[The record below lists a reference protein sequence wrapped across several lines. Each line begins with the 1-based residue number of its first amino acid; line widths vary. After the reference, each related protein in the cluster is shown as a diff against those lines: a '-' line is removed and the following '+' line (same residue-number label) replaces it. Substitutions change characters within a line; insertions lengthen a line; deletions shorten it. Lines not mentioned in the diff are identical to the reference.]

1 MAGTPPVD
9 GRLPSQPLLTT
20 PLGGTELMY
29 IVSPGN
35 NLEGVSYS
43 ITTDALAA
51 FFAAFPALNTSIV
64 TSGASYPVKTTDT
77 SVLINKT
84 LGSATTV
91 LFPAALS
98 MLYDQTVLIKDLKG
112 DAGTNP
118 ITINF
123 TGVETCDGLT
133 SGQIIIN
140 NPYGWVRI
148 TPVPGASAWYMS

>member
-1 MAGTPPVD
+1 MAGNPPVD
-9 GRLPSQPLLTT
+9 GRLPSQPQLTT
-20 PLGGTELMY
+20 TLVGTELMY

-35 NLEGVSYS
+35 NIAGVSYS
-43 ITTDALAA
+43 ITLDTLAA
-51 FFAAFPALNTSIV
+51 FFGAFPALNTSIV

-77 SVLINKT
+77 TVLINKT

-91 LFPAALS
+91 AFPAALT
-98 MLYDQTVLIKDLKG
+98 MQYDQTVLVKDAKG

-123 TGVETCDGLT
+123 SGGELCDGLG

-148 TPVPGASAWYMS
+148 TPIPGTSAWYMS